1 MTKDVAASVSDL
13 TSVMQPATS
22 AGPSLAL
29 TSRMSSDRR
38 FKDEIYS
45 QRFKTISLFCF
56 ASDDSDYILKY

>member
-38 FKDEIYS
+38 FKDEISYS
-45 QRFKTISLFCF
+45 QRFKTISLICF
-56 ASDDSDYILKY
+56 ASDDSLIIF